1 MGRERYRSRVQILR
15 RSGATGGGYVPE
27 TYTVI
32 AETSC
37 EVRDESEAEYAAAE
51 SASIQ
56 HVKTFAMRARDI
68 RDDDVLRYAGED
80 YDVRR
85 VDRYTHDGR
94 EIRVR
99 ASRSTSRYSV
109 EG

>member
-1 MGRERYRSRVQILR
+1 MSRKRYRSRVQILR
-15 RSGATGGGYVPE
+15 RDGSGGGGYAADG
-27 TYTVI
+27 YRLL

-37 EVRDESEAEYAAAE
+37 EVRDESETEYAAAE
-51 SASIQ
+51 SAQIE
-56 HVKTFAMRARDI
+56 HVKTFCMRARDI

-80 YDVRR
+80 YNVRR
-85 VDRYTHDGR
+85 VDRYDHSGR

-99 ASRSTSRYSV
+99 ASRSASRYSV

>member
-51 SASIQ
+51 SERLEHIR
-56 HVKTFAMRARDI
+56 TFCMRERDI
-68 RDDDVLRYAGED
+68 RDDDVLRYGGEL
-80 YDVRR
+80 YAVRR
-85 VDRYTHDGR
+85 IDRYTHGGR
-94 EIRVR
+94 ELRVR
-99 ASRSTSRYSV
+99 ASRSASRYHV

>member
-15 RSGATGGGYVPE
+15 RADDTGGGYVPE
-27 TYTVI
+27 RYAVI

-56 HVKTFAMRARDI
+56 HVKTFAMRSRDI

-85 VDRYTHDGR
+85 VDRYTQGGR

-99 ASRSTSRYSV
+99 ASRSASRYSV

>member
-51 SASIQ
+51 SARIQ
-56 HVKTFAMRARDI
+56 HVKTFSMRARDI
-68 RDDDVLRYAGED
+68 RDDDVLRFLGED
-80 YDVRR
+80 YDVQR
-85 VDRYTHDGR
+85 VDRFDHGGR

-99 ASRSTSRYSV
+99 ASRSASRYSV